1 MFKLAK
7 IAPLAVTALLAGSS
21 IAQAASTSNPSTP
34 MVVFAQVP
42 ETCSSFS
49 AGEMTFGSIT
59 SSSTAPVEATSTL
72 SFTCT
77 AAPAGQVLLGATDAT
92 DASTGACTLVAT
104 GGTSTI
110 PFYLSLG
117 TYYNASGSSPLS
129 CAPSTFNGPLPA
141 ITGSAQTV
149 TIYGSIPTI
158 PSPLVAGLYTDNV
171 TLQISD

>member
-1 MFKLAK
+1 MFKFTK
-7 IAPLAVTALLAGSS
+7 FAPLAVAATLACGS
-21 IAQAASTSNPSTP
+21 IAQATTNPSTT
-34 MVVFAQVP
+34 MTVFAQVP

-49 AGEMTFGSIT
+49 AGDMVFPNIT
-59 SSSTAPVEATSTL
+59 SSSTAPVEATATL

-77 AAPAGQVLLGATDAT
+77 AAPAGQIFLGATDAT
-92 DASTGACTLVAT
+92 DASGGACTMVAA

-158 PSPLVAGLYTDNV
+158 PSPLVSGLYTDNV
-171 TLQISD
+171 TLQIND

>member
-1 MFKLAK
+1 M
-7 IAPLAVTALLAGSS
+7 V
-21 IAQAASTSNPSTP
+21 AA
-34 MVVFAQVP
+34 
-42 ETCSSFS
+42 
-49 AGEMTFGSIT
+49 
-59 SSSTAPVEATSTL
+59 
-72 SFTCT
+72 
-77 AAPAGQVLLGATDAT
+77 
-92 DASTGACTLVAT
+92 